1 MSSKFR
7 EGFKKIFQKVTCKNT
22 NNRASSGAEFECSS
36 AMKIHSRRSV
46 TKDSSFEVLSNTVN
60 DNAEDIVLQGDEPK
74 RKSFSRRGGE
84 RKNLG
89 NQNEKGEDSTPNK
102 DNVKAESILLIEE
115 KQYRLIKAKGHFN
128 I

>member
-7 EGFKKIFQKVTCKNT
+7 EGFKKIFRKVTCKNG
-22 NNRASSGAEFECSS
+22 NNRTSSGEEFECSS

-60 DNAEDIVLQGDEPK
+60 DNGEDIVLRVDVPK
-74 RKSFSRRGGE
+74 RKSFSRRGE
-84 RKNLG
+84 DRG
-89 NQNEKGEDSTPNK
+89 NQNEKEQDGTPNK